1 MVQYDLKSYF
11 GKLSREVAWVIIAAF
26 GHVNSLPRK
35 FKANRRRQGQSG
47 KQIYR
52 LEATDILAKF
62 VRKGRPHGALFGVTI
77 GKVIGG

>member
-35 FKANRRRQGQSG
+35 FKAQG
-47 KQIYR
+47 I
-52 LEATDILAKF
+52 DVAKAKAES
-62 VRKGRPHGALFGVTI
+62 RYIA
-77 GKVIGG
+77 